1 MAITKYIK
9 VAGLIAGAVALTF
22 FLIKLFSPLPGSAQ
36 EFFDRITS
44 NLHLLIAS
52 VIGLSIGL
60 VL

>member
-9 VAGLIAGAVALTF
+9 VAGLVAGAVALTF
-22 FLIKLFSPLPGSAQ
+22 FLIKLFSPLPGTVG

-52 VIGLSIGL
+52 IVGLSIGL